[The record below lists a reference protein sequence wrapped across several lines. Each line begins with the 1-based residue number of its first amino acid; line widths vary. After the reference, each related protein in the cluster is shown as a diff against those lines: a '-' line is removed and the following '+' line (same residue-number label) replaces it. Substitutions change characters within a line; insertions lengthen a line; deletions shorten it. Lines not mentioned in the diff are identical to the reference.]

1 MRNLT
6 RREEENSRTLALFR
20 VKFRFIQRQYMP
32 NDFDVF
38 LNSVKYLDKE
48 DILATAYK
56 RHKALDKSTTMYTLE
71 FRLGLQNSISG
82 LLYFLENEQRLAGM
96 RDVDFIMLKP
106 ICESLIKKGQM
117 KPEVIKIF
125 E

>member
-1 MRNLT
+1 
-6 RREEENSRTLALFR
+6 
-20 VKFRFIQRQYMP
+20 MP

-56 RHKALDKSTTMYTLE
+56 RHKSLDKSTTMYTME

-82 LLYFLENEQRLAGM
+82 LLYFLENKQRPDGISDINFLK
-96 RDVDFIMLKP
+96 FKP
-106 ICESLIKKGQM
+106 ICESLVKKGQM
-117 KPEVIKIF
+117 EPEVIKLF
-125 E
+125 EI

>member
-1 MRNLT
+1 M
-6 RREEENSRTLALFR
+6 FR
-20 VKFRFIQRQYMP
+20 VKFRAIQRQHMP
-32 NDFDVF
+32 NDFDAF

-56 RHKALDKSTTMYTLE
+56 RHKSLDKSSTMYTME
-71 FRLGLQNSISG
+71 FRLGLQNNISG
-82 LLYFLENEQRLAGM
+82 LLYFLENKQRLAGM
-96 RDVDFIMLKP
+96 SDINFVLLKP

-117 KPEVIKIF
+117 EEDAIKLF

>member
-1 MRNLT
+1 
-6 RREEENSRTLALFR
+6 
-20 VKFRFIQRQYMP
+20 MP
-32 NDFDVF
+32 NDFDAF

-56 RHKALDKSTTMYTLE
+56 RHKSLDKSTTMYTME

-82 LLYFLENEQRLAGM
+82 LLYFLENKQRPASIS
-96 RDVDFIMLKP
+96 DTNFAKFKP

-117 KPEVIKIF
+117 EPEVIKLF

>member
-1 MRNLT
+1 
-6 RREEENSRTLALFR
+6 
-20 VKFRFIQRQYMP
+20 MP

-56 RHKALDKSTTMYTLE
+56 KHKSLDKSTTQYTLE
-71 FRLGLQNSISG
+71 YRLNLQNSISG
-82 LLYFLENEQRLAGM
+82 LLYFLETKQRPEKIN
-96 RDVDFIMLKP
+96 DENFIKLKP
-106 ICESLIKKGQM
+106 ICESLIKKGEM
-117 KPEVIKIF
+117 EAEVVKIF

>member
-1 MRNLT
+1 ML
-6 RREEENSRTLALFR
+6 
-20 VKFRFIQRQYMP
+20 
-32 NDFDVF
+32 NDFDAF

-71 FRLGLQNSISG
+71 FRIGLQNSISG
-82 LLYFLENEQRLAGM
+82 LLYFLENKQRLAGM
-96 RDVDFIMLKP
+96 RDVDFVMLKP
-106 ICESLIKKGQM
+106 ICENLIKKGQM
-117 KPEVIKIF
+117 EPEVIKIF

>member
-1 MRNLT
+1 
-6 RREEENSRTLALFR
+6 
-20 VKFRFIQRQYMP
+20 MP
-32 NDFDVF
+32 NDFDAF

-82 LLYFLENEQRLAGM
+82 LLYFLENKQRLAGM
-96 RDVDFIMLKP
+96 RDIDFIMLKP

-117 KPEVIKIF
+117 EPEVIKIF

>member
-1 MRNLT
+1 
-6 RREEENSRTLALFR
+6 
-20 VKFRFIQRQYMP
+20 MP

-56 RHKALDKSTTMYTLE
+56 RHKSLDKSTTMYTME

-82 LLYFLENEQRLAGM
+82 LLYFLENKQRPDGISDINFAK
-96 RDVDFIMLKP
+96 FKP
-106 ICESLIKKGQM
+106 ICESLVKKGQM
-117 KPEVIKIF
+117 EPEVIKLF
-125 E
+125 EIS